1 LLSEKIRRGISL
13 VMAPKGMGAI
23 LHVMEFPWR
32 KEGVELAAGGN
43 DADLIRD
50 WPGLLYDNTRDHI
63 IWGVWAAKRN
73 YIQDPTKGTQ
83 AEKLEIAKTMT
94 AGWSGNFRRLLEQT
108 DVTTVFSINIRT
120 SVPLEPWATDNV
132 TLLGDAV
139 HTMTPGRGVGA
150 NTALRDALTLCR
162 RLIEVSE
169 GKRDLVNAIHAYEVE
184 MLKYSAKAVIESRK
198 QMDARDPIHKPV
210 IGRMVLAMARTGMR
224 VLNLVPALKRRMA
237 EAQMKLRRI
246 EDRELRQ
253 SA

>member
-1 LLSEKIRRGISL
+1 
-13 VMAPKGMGAI
+13 
-23 LHVMEFPWR
+23 
-32 KEGVELAAGGN
+32 
-43 DADLIRD
+43 
-50 WPGLLYDNTRDHI
+50 
-63 IWGVWAAKRN
+63 
-73 YIQDPTKGTQ
+73 
-83 AEKLEIAKTMT
+83 
-94 AGWSGNFRRLLEQT
+94 
-108 DVTTVFSINIRT
+108 
-120 SVPLEPWATDNV
+120 
-132 TLLGDAV
+132 
-139 HTMTPGRGVGA
+139 
-150 NTALRDALTLCR
+150 
-162 RLIEVSE
+162 VSE